1 MNLNAKELTVILAA
15 SSSGSNG
22 TAIFVFGFIF
32 VAWIS
37 YRAYVFFYR
46 PEQWAAEIRMKHE
59 KAMAAAAERTAKA
72 GKIAGGILGGIA
84 KAVLGAAIKGRPH
97 H

>member
-1 MNLNAKELTVILAA
+1 MILATG
-15 SSSGSNG
+15 SSGGNG
-22 TAIFVFGFIF
+22 TALFVFGLIF
-32 VAWIS
+32 VAWIF
-37 YRAYVFFYR
+37 YRAFVFFYR

-72 GKIAGGILGGIA
+72 GKVAGGILGGIA
-84 KAVLGAAIKGRPH
+84 RAVLGAAIKGRH